1 MFKQVRLLRAV
12 RLLPPAVRELCER
25 LYNDA
30 TLPSAALL
38 SRANLFVDVAFM
50 KVMCEKHV
58 AMVMKQSVLFGLT
71 DASPQG
77 GKEYQIME
85 YYAIDGES
93 LIEAGNAAIQL
104 KRFPKRPAD
113 VIDKETQSAEMA
125 TLMDIIHAAR
135 YQHVFPPQ
143 CMAQR
148 QTSLPH
154 KGSCAIRMCRL
165 ENWDWETTAKF
176 LQLFF
181 SFTADRGTEKGFKYV
196 HYQNLNLFPEWRAPR
211 ASSEDPLGIDEMEV
225 DDPVISLRHVLD
237 ISGVLLHQLNLFL
250 VNRGAAPACKQ
261 FIFTLIS
268 Y

>member
-12 RLLPPAVRELCER
+12 RLLPPAVRELCES
-25 LYNDA
+25 LYNEA
-30 TLPSAALL
+30 SLPSATLL

-50 KVMCEKHV
+50 KVMCEKHI

-85 YYAIDGES
+85 YYAIDGGL

-104 KRFPKRPAD
+104 KRFPKRPGD
-113 VIDKETQSAEMA
+113 VIDPVKQIAEMA
-125 TLMDIIHAAR
+125 CLMDIIHSAR

-165 ENWDWETTAKF
+165 ENTDWEMTAKF
-176 LQLFF
+176 MELFF
-181 SFTADRGTEKGFKYV
+181 SFTSDRGTEKGFKYV

-237 ISGVLLHQLNLFL
+237 ISGMLLHRLN
-250 VNRGAAPACKQ
+250 
-261 FIFTLIS
+261 S
-268 Y
+268 YLH

>member
-25 LYNDA
+25 LYNEA
-30 TLPSAALL
+30 SLPSKTLL

-50 KVMCEKHV
+50 KVMCEKHI

-77 GKEYQIME
+77 GREYQIME
-85 YYAIDGES
+85 YYAIDGAL

-104 KRFPKRPAD
+104 KRFPKRPGD
-113 VIDKETQSAEMA
+113 VIDPVKQIAEMA
-125 TLMDIIHAAR
+125 CLMDIIHSAR
-135 YQHVFPPQ
+135 CQHVFPPQ

-165 ENWDWETTAKF
+165 ENTDWETTAKF
-176 LQLFF
+176 IELFF

-237 ISGVLLHQLNLFL
+237 ISGMLLHRLN
-250 VNRGAAPACKQ
+250 
-261 FIFTLIS
+261 S
-268 Y
+268 YLH

>member
-1 MFKQVRLLRAV
+1 VFKQVRLLRAV

-25 LYNDA
+25 LYNEA
-30 TLPSAALL
+30 SLPSKTLL

-50 KVMCEKHV
+50 KVMCEKHI

-77 GKEYQIME
+77 GREYQIME
-85 YYAIDGES
+85 YYAIDGAL

-104 KRFPKRPAD
+104 KRFPKRPGD
-113 VIDKETQSAEMA
+113 VIDPVKQIAEMA
-125 TLMDIIHAAR
+125 CLMDIIHSAR
-135 YQHVFPPQ
+135 CQHVFPPQ

-165 ENWDWETTAKF
+165 ENTDWETTAKF
-176 LQLFF
+176 IELFF

-237 ISGVLLHQLNLFL
+237 ISGMLLHRLN
-250 VNRGAAPACKQ
+250 
-261 FIFTLIS
+261 S
-268 Y
+268 YLH